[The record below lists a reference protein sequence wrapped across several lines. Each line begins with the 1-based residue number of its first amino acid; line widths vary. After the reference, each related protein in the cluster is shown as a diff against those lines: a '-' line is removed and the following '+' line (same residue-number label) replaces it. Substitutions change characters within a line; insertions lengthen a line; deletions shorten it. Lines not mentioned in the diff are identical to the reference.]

1 MPKQTSQTRSLDFI
15 GYGIGAIA
23 PKLASLAL
31 VPVITAGLNKQE
43 FGQYHLAETIG
54 SIVVTII
61 ACGLPAAVVRTWAK
75 PEEDSTPSQRIATLL
90 ILLFI
95 TLFVLGPL
103 LLSVGYL
110 LWPHLPFVA
119 ELPFYLVVVSVI
131 GGGAQQFLQALKS
144 VFQAQSRAWMY
155 GLFAAIFSIATYA
168 VTAYL
173 IVERQ
178 WTAVAPIAGRGVA
191 AGATIAIAL
200 LVVLP
205 TLRGRPSRALTT
217 PLLLFSVPL
226 VAHQLVSFLLTAGDR
241 FVIEHFIGIEEVGVY
256 SLAYSFGAMI
266 GIVTMVVSLVWT
278 PRFFATVDRD
288 PEGVAKNTMFL
299 AAGTATACTVGMLAA
314 PWLLTMLSDAKFH
327 NAAPLVPII
336 VGGYFYHSLFSLFCL
351 PILHVGRTAR
361 LARVTVFAA
370 VANMVLNMLLVPVLA
385 STGAAGATM
394 IAYMLEALLVF
405 KISQKLLHLPH
416 KVGEHVGL
424 AAGILIVCVLSV
436 VSPSWLH
443 WGASF
448 IFVAILSRVYLW
460 PAFVRG
466 EFFA

>member
-1 MPKQTSQTRSLDFI
+1 
-15 GYGIGAIA
+15 
-23 PKLASLAL
+23 
-31 VPVITAGLNKQE
+31 
-43 FGQYHLAETIG
+43 
-54 SIVVTII
+54 
-61 ACGLPAAVVRTWAK
+61 
-75 PEEDSTPSQRIATLL
+75 
-90 ILLFI
+90 
-95 TLFVLGPL
+95 
-103 LLSVGYL
+103 
-110 LWPHLPFVA
+110 
-119 ELPFYLVVVSVI
+119 
-131 GGGAQQFLQALKS
+131 
-144 VFQAQSRAWMY
+144 MY

-168 VTAYL
+168 ITAYL

-178 WTAVAPIAGRGVA
+178 WTAAAPIAGRGLA
-191 AGATIAIAL
+191 AGAAIAIAL
-200 LVVLP
+200 LVVLR

-278 PRFFATVDRD
+278 PRFFATVDEAPDR
-288 PEGVAKNTMFL
+288 VAKNTMFL
-299 AAGTATACTVGMLAA
+299 AAGTATACTAGMLAA
-314 PWLLTMLSDAKFH
+314 PWLLTTLSDAKFH

-370 VANMVLNMLLVPVLA
+370 IANMVLNMLLVPVLA

-405 KISQKLLHLPH
+405 KISQKLLRLPY
-416 KVGEHVGL
+416 KVGEYLGL
-424 AAGILIVCVLSV
+424 SAGIVIVCVISV
-436 VSPSWLH
+436 VAPPWLH
-443 WGASF
+443 WLASF
-448 IFVAILSRVYLW
+448 VFVAILSRVYLW